1 MPDNNSPRRSDYG
14 LLVLRVVIGVIF
26 IAHGYLKFFKM
37 GMGGTIGFMTQIGVP
52 APTLIAWFVTFAELI
67 GGIALILGIFTLP
80 FGLALAVDVGGAIW
94 YAKRGGGLL
103 APKGFEL
110 ELTLLAAALAI
121 ALAGPGALS
130 LRNALRRKR
139 PGQP

>member
-1 MPDNNSPRRSDYG
+1 MPENNSPRRSDYG

-80 FGLALAVDVGGAIW
+80 VGLALAVDVGGAIW

>member
-1 MPDNNSPRRSDYG
+1 MPDNNSARRSDYG

-26 IAHGYLKFFKM
+26 IAHGYLKFFTM

-52 APTLIAWFVTFAELI
+52 APTLVAWLVVFAELV
-67 GGIALILGIFTLP
+67 GGVALILGIFTLP
-80 FGLALAVDVGGAIW
+80 FGLALSVDVGGAIW

-110 ELTLLAAALAI
+110 ELALLAAALAI

>member
-1 MPDNNSPRRSDYG
+1 MPGNNSPRRSDYG

-26 IAHGYLKFFKM
+26 IAHGYMKFFKM

-80 FGLALAVDVGGAIW
+80 VGLALAVDVGGAIW

-121 ALAGPGALS
+121 ALTGPGALS